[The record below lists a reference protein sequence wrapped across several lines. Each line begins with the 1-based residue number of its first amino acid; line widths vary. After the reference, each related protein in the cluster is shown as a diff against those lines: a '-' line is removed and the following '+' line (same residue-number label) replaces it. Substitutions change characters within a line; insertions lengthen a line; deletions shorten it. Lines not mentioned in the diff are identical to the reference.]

1 METTQTQAEH
11 PNFDTVWAILQETA
25 AMQKEIARRQEET
38 DRQMKETD
46 LKMQE
51 TDRIVKN
58 NNKLIGDLGN
68 RFGEMIEYMVVPN
81 LLEKFHD
88 LGYVFDKAYNNTAIT
103 DRTNNIF
110 AQVDITLENGDKVM
124 IVEVKSKP
132 DAEDIKTHIQRMEK
146 VKTHAAY
153 HGDKR
158 KFLGAVAGVVFLPE
172 VKEYALRQGFYAIEP
187 SGETFSIT
195 PPNGQP
201 REW

>member
-1 METTQTQAEH
+1 MEATQTQEEH
-11 PNFDTVWAILQETA
+11 PNIDKISAMMDKTWATLDR
-25 AMQKEIARRQEET
+25 IAQQQEET
-38 DRQMKETD
+38 DRM
-46 LKMQE
+46 
-51 TDRIVKN
+51 VKN
-58 NNKLIGDLGN
+58 NNKLIGDLGS

-81 LLEKFHD
+81 LLTKFHE
-88 LGYVFDKAYNNTAIT
+88 LGYVFDKAYNDTAIT

-132 DAEDIKTHIQRMEK
+132 DAEDIKTHIQRMKK
-146 VKTHAAY
+146 VKAHAAY

-172 VKEYALRQGFYAIEP
+172 VKEYALKQGFLAIEP
-187 SGETFSIT
+187 SGETFNIT

>member
-1 METTQTQAEH
+1 
-11 PNFDTVWAILQETA
+11 
-25 AMQKEIARRQEET
+25 
-38 DRQMKETD
+38 MKETD

-51 TDRIVKN
+51 TARQQKETDQQLKETARIAKS

-88 LGYVFDKAYNNTAIT
+88 LGYVFDKAYNNTAIK

-132 DAEDIKTHIQRMEK
+132 DAEDIKLHIQRMEK

-158 KFLGAVAGVVFLPE
+158 KFLGAVAGVVFLPD
-172 VKEYALRQGFYAIEP
+172 VKEYTLRQGFYVIEP

-201 REW
+201 KEW